1 MSVLLFLPSP
11 KSSIF
16 ALNKLKKK
24 KAFLLLPLKGSFV
37 LLQIF
42 NLTARTESVNLILR
56 GGGNLG
62 VVPVWYLV
70 LICSEGKRIHFAF
83 LTRNDL

>member
-16 ALNKLKKK
+16 ALSKLKKK

-42 NLTARTESVNLILR
+42 NLTARTESVNLIL
-56 GGGNLG
+56 
-62 VVPVWYLV
+62 
-70 LICSEGKRIHFAF
+70 
-83 LTRNDL
+83 